1 MRKGFTT
8 VELMIMLVIIGFLAV
23 GASSIYQ
30 SNKNGVEASSGKVK
44 LLLIKEK
51 IMKLSDGSSSIP
63 ESLSGLEGVQSTTV
77 TQGVSDSLSV
87 VSYYRTNTTSMVLAV
102 KTGEKCLLLAFS
114 IEEKDGWAYSQ
125 NSCIASAYTNSSI
138 NGFKDSPGVAS

>member
-44 LLLIKEK
+44 LLLVKEK
-51 IMKLSDGSSSIP
+51 IMKLSDGSSIP
-63 ESLSGLEGVQSTTV
+63 ESLSGMESVQDTTV
-77 TQGVSDSLSV
+77 TQSASESLSV
-87 VSYYRTNTTSMVLAV
+87 VSYHRTDPTSMVLAV

-114 IEEKDGWAYSQ
+114 IEGKDGWAYSQ
-125 NSCIASAYTNSSI
+125 NSCNASAYTNSSI
-138 NGFKDSPGVAS
+138 NCFKDSPGATS